1 MQKQRNKRLSVV
13 IIAITP
19 FTKDGRLDEPAF
31 RLQLQRLNR
40 PEASVYVAGSATGE
54 VNALSREE
62 RSQVMAIAAEELKG
76 KIPVRAMGAEP
87 RTANEMVEF
96 LHDAKA
102 SGLEAAQVFSLDMG
116 HGAKPTYAEMEHYY
130 RTVVE
135 STDINIYL
143 SSHRTVGYFL
153 PLDLIESL
161 VARYP
166 TIAGVAYGG
175 PDIPYLAELIRR
187 VGDRIEVHCAGPGN
201 ALSSLGLGGNGFMG
215 GEGNISP
222 EMVTSVISAFAAGDR
237 NALRRNFDRLMAF
250 AAIYVRFGGATMRG
264 MKPLMNAFG
273 LPGGELRPP
282 RMPISDADLRQFIAE
297 VEKLNLP
304 GLPPRATLPL

>member
-1 MQKQRNKRLSVV
+1 MKKRLSVV

-19 FTKDGRLDEPAF
+19 FTKDGRVDEVAF
-31 RLQLQRLNR
+31 RRQLQRLNR
-40 PEASVYVAGSATGE
+40 LESSVYVAGSATGE

-62 RSQVMAIAAEELKG
+62 RLRVMAIAAEELKG
-76 KIPVRAMGAEP
+76 NTPVRAMGAEP
-87 RTANEMVEF
+87 RVAKEMIEF
-96 LHDAKA
+96 LEDVKS
-102 SGLEAAQVFSLDMG
+102 SGLEAAQVFCLDMG
-116 HGAKPTYAEMEHYY
+116 HGAKPTYAEMEQYY
-130 RTVVE
+130 CSVIE
-135 STDINIYL
+135 STDIKIYL
-143 SSHRTVGYFL
+143 SSHRSVGYFL
-153 PLDLIESL
+153 PLDLVEAL
-161 VARYP
+161 VETYP
-166 TIAGVAYGG
+166 TIAGIAYGG

-237 NALRRNFDRLMAF
+237 EALRRNFDRLMAF
-250 AAIYVRFGGATMRG
+250 ASIYVRYGGSTMRG

-282 RMPISDADLRQFIAE
+282 RLPISDADLRQFIAE
-297 VEKLNLP
+297 IEKLNLP
-304 GLPPRATLPL
+304 GLPLRAKIPV

>member
-1 MQKQRNKRLSVV
+1 MSKRLSVV

-19 FTKDGRLDEPAF
+19 FTKDGSVDEPAF
-31 RLQLQRLNR
+31 RRQLQRLNR
-40 PEASVYVAGSATGE
+40 PETSVYVAGSATGE
-54 VNALSREE
+54 VNALTEEE
-62 RSQVMAIAAEELKG
+62 RLRIMSISAEELKG
-76 KIPVRAMGAEP
+76 QIPVRAMGAEP
-87 RTANEMVEF
+87 RTAKQMIDF
-96 LHDAKA
+96 LKEVKA

-130 RTVVE
+130 RSVIE

-143 SSHRTVGYFL
+143 SSHRTAGYFL
-153 PLDLIESL
+153 PLDLIDTLVES
-161 VARYP
+161 YP
-166 TIAGVAYGG
+166 SIAGIAYGG
-175 PDIPYLAELIRR
+175 PNIPYLAELIHR

-222 EMVTSVISAFAAGDR
+222 EMVTSVISAFSANDR
-237 NALRRNFDRLMAF
+237 DALRRNFARLMAF
-250 AAIYVRFGGATMRG
+250 AAIYVRHGGSTMRG

-282 RMPISDADLRQFIAE
+282 RLPISDDNLRQMIVE

-304 GLPPRATLPL
+304 GLPPRAKLLH

>member
-1 MQKQRNKRLSVV
+1 MNKRLSVV

-19 FTKDGRLDEPAF
+19 FAKDGRLDEAAY
-31 RLQLQRLNR
+31 RRQLQRLNL

-62 RSQVMAIAAEELKG
+62 RLRVMVIAAEELKG

-87 RTANEMVEF
+87 RTANEMIEYLKDV
-96 LHDAKA
+96 KA
-102 SGLEAAQVFSLDMG
+102 SGLDTAGVFSLDMG

-130 RTVVE
+130 RSVIE
-135 STDINIYL
+135 STDLNIYL

-153 PLDLIESL
+153 PLDLVESL
-161 VARYP
+161 VDRYP
-166 TIAGVAYGG
+166 TIAGIAYGG

-215 GEGNISP
+215 GEGNIAP

-237 NALRRNFDRLMAF
+237 EALRHNFDRLMAF

-282 RMPISDADLRQFIAE
+282 RLRISDADLQKMIAE
-297 VEKLNLP
+297 IEKLNLP
-304 GLPPRATLPL
+304 GLAPRAKFPV